1 MCITTAITDAR
12 RSRLDRLGKP
22 YRKVFVFPED
32 FRKVLDTLFPL
43 EIGLMSGLKKCPCWK
58 VDIQRTEILLHFE
71 KVLVQDEAIDLIVS
85 GSLNCGVTSSVIYFS
100 KMCNRA
106 IR

>member
-1 MCITTAITDAR
+1 MIFHYIIGITTAITDAR
-12 RSRLDRLGKP
+12 RSRLDWRWKP

-58 VDIQRTEILLHFE
+58 VDIQRTEIFLHFE
-71 KVLVQDEAIDLIVS
+71 KVLVQDEATF
-85 GSLNCGVTSSVIYFS
+85 G
-100 KMCNRA
+100 K
-106 IR
+106 

>member
-12 RSRLDRLGKP
+12 RSRLDRRWKP

-43 EIGLMSGLKKCPCWK
+43 KIGFMSGLKKCPCWK
-58 VDIQRTEILLHFE
+58 VDIQRTEIFLHFE
-71 KVLVQDEAIDLIVS
+71 KVLVQDEATF
-85 GSLNCGVTSSVIYFS
+85 G
-100 KMCNRA
+100 K
-106 IR
+106 